1 MQLTSLDG
9 LSLATAVLAVLGT
22 ALYLH
27 GRDSV
32 RSRVA
37 RRLSNPGHGAG
48 RIGGNDAGAS
58 RGAGGPFQRLGRLLQ
73 ALGSR
78 LPLFDAAQRKEM
90 NRKLISAGY
99 RQANALPV
107 LMGIGAGAA
116 LLLIA
121 VVMAFVWP
129 SLPGHMALKAGSLVL
144 AGYIGLLLPRLV
156 LDKLVTRR
164 QRAIERN
171 FPDALDLLVVCTN
184 AGLGLNAALN
194 RVAHELAFLA
204 PELSDEIALTSGQ
217 LQLSGDT
224 TEVLHQL
231 ADRIGL
237 PSIRSLVSTLVQSRQ
252 FGTPIGQ
259 ALRVLSRSER
269 TARLM
274 RTEEAAAK
282 LATKITLPMML
293 FILPT
298 VLIVAAG
305 PSVLH
310 LMEVFGK

>member
-1 MQLTSLDG
+1 MQLDSLDG
-9 LSLATAVLAVLGT
+9 LSLVATILVICAA
-22 ALYLH
+22 ALYIY
-27 GRDSV
+27 GRDGV
-32 RSRVA
+32 RSRVS
-37 RRLSNPGHGAG
+37 RRLSGTGHGVGKTDGQAAATTT
-48 RIGGNDAGAS
+48 NPLNA
-58 RGAGGPFQRLGRLLQ
+58 LGKLLQ

-90 NRKLISAGY
+90 GRKLVSAGY
-99 RQANALPV
+99 RQAGALPA
-107 LMGIGAGAA
+107 LMGIAAGTA
-116 LLLIA
+116 LLFVSA
-121 VVMAFVWP
+121 VMALAWP
-129 SLPGHMALKAGSLVL
+129 NLHGQMALQAGSLIL
-144 AGYIGLLLPRLV
+144 GGYLGLLLPRLV

-204 PELSDEIALTSGQ
+204 PELSDEISLTSGQ

-310 LMEVFGK
+310 LMQVFGK

>member
-1 MQLTSLDG
+1 MMPSSLNW
-9 LSLATAVLAVLGT
+9 LGI
-22 ALYLH
+22 AAIIAMCLGIWLCLNAH
-27 GRDSV
+27 GSTHDRMK
-32 RSRVA
+32 
-37 RRLSNPGHGAG
+37 RRLKDTIEAGATTGGAG
-48 RIGGNDAGAS
+48 SAARTSAGLAARLS
-58 RGAGGPFQRLGRLLQ
+58 RALQ
-73 ALGSR
+73 ALGGIV
-78 LPLFDAAQRKEM
+78 PLFNAAQRAEM
-90 NRKLISAGY
+90 SHKLTSAGY

-107 LMGIGAGAA
+107 LMGLAAGSAVLLAA
-116 LLLIA
+116 LAAVLLWPMLA
-121 VVMAFVWP
+121 DKMPLRMAC
-129 SLPGHMALKAGSLVL
+129 LLGG
-144 AGYIGLLLPRLV
+144 GYLGLLLPRLV
-156 LDKLVTRR
+156 VDRLVKRR
-164 QRAIERN
+164 QKAIERN

-184 AGLGLNAALN
+184 SGLGLNAALH

-204 PELSDEIALTSGQ
+204 PELADELSLTAAQ

-224 TEVLHQL
+224 AEVLHQL

-237 PSIRSLVSTLVQSRQ
+237 ASTRSLVSTLIQSRR

-259 ALRVLSRSER
+259 ALRVLSRGER

-282 LATKITLPMML
+282 LAAKITVPMMI

-310 LMEVFGK
+310 LMEMFAK